1 MKKKMFWIAVIFIIS
16 HIHIKK
22 IPVPTVKQEP
32 DGTKTYI
39 NFKKKLIIW

>member
-22 IPVPTVKQEP
+22 IPVTTLKQEP
-32 DGTKTYI
+32 DGLREYMD
-39 NFKKKLIIW
+39 FKKKLIFW